1 MRFKNLLFKWEI
13 VCVVQFV
20 VLATKKRKLDEWER
34 LRDKKIEI
42 QQIIEISQKQWIST
56 GGLLIR

>member
-1 MRFKNLLFKWEI
+1 MS
-13 VCVVQFV
+13 
-20 VLATKKRKLDEWER
+20 ER
-34 LRDKKIEI
+34 DWGIKKIEI

>member
-1 MRFKNLLFKWEI
+1 MSDC
-13 VCVVQFV
+13 VCGAICRIS
-20 VLATKKRKLDEWER
+20 LATKKRKLDEWER
-34 LRDKKIEI
+34 LRDKQIEI